1 MKKFLKT
8 VFFWIFF
15 MLFYNPDSLFNGSRL
30 IFGTLYVSK
39 KCEKCKY
46 FEINLNGAIVKKFLC
61 KKFFVFK
68 SKKVTGELFFN
79 F

>member
-8 VFFWIFF
+8 VFLGFF
-15 MLFYNPDSLFNGSRL
+15 LCFFKILNSLFNGSRQ
-30 IFGTLYVSK
+30 IFGRLYVSK
-39 KCEKCKY
+39 KREKCKY

-61 KKFFVFK
+61 QRFFVLK
-68 SKKVTGELFFN
+68 SKKRTGELFFN